1 MMGLM
6 DDNQNFGC
14 PCAFAKPA
22 DLEFLREKVL
32 PLAEQQAVTSLE
44 RQRAPEKAIYL
55 HIYSRMSVLS
65 SQQRKPI
72 TRMFCAQGFPA

>member
-1 MMGLM
+1 MLGLM

-44 RQRAPEKAIYL
+44 GQRAPEKAIY
-55 HIYSRMSVLS
+55 SRISVLS
-65 SQQRKPI
+65 SQQRKLI